1 MRGDHMA
8 LYWQNLIVISCGLR
22 GSAASGISAAC
33 ASFAV
38 SITDQPPLRLQ
49 QATTRMFQVMA
60 AVWYWKQPTWASEPA
75 MSEYSR
81 KTYQ

>member
-22 GSAASGISAAC
+22 GSAASSIPAAC
-33 ASFAV
+33 TSFAV
-38 SITDQPPLRLQ
+38 SIADQPLRLQ

-60 AVWYWKQPTWASEPA
+60 AVLALETTNVGLRTGHEGI
-75 MSEYSR
+75 
-81 KTYQ
+81 

>member
-8 LYWQNLIVISCGLR
+8 LLLAEFDRDLVRLR

-38 SITDQPPLRLQ
+38 SIADQPPLRLQ

-60 AVWYWKQPTWASEPA
+60 AVLVLESTNVGLRTGHE
-75 MSEYSR
+75 R
-81 KTYQ
+81 I

>member
-60 AVWYWKQPTWASEPA
+60 AVLVLETTNVGLRTGHE
-75 MSEYSR
+75 R
-81 KTYQ
+81 I